1 MISVRQ
7 LLKRSIMIW
16 NILQETVTDDIFTVA
31 LLLFNIIFL
40 LIIIKKI
47 WVKPQPFG
55 TKVILERSDYHDC
68 QTLEV
73 LQVPFCLSLTIYQ
86 AFKDKTTIE
95 RLVFGHRYHRSSK
108 YLLPVQNK
116 LSSYLYTYIYI
127 LISIGMYFF
136 SLSIDDLCFLVL

>member
-1 MISVRQ
+1 MGALILIGHKSVQAAPTFRYD
-7 LLKRSIMIW
+7 LGTTTAETNKIW
-16 NILQETVTDDIFTVA
+16 NTLQETVTDNTFTVA
-31 LLLFNIIFL
+31 LLLFNIIVL

-55 TKVILERSDYHDC
+55 TKVLLERSDYHDC

-116 LSSYLYTYIYI
+116 LSSKYR
-127 LISIGMYFF
+127 GR
-136 SLSIDDLCFLVL
+136 